1 MLATCDDC
9 HDCALV
15 LCRWLRG
22 QNELIPASFYASCGN
37 VWGAALFAAAQ
48 DGRAEDGRKAAEEF
62 VSELPQPG
70 QALLRAVVAHL
81 QRVSRNADKTKM
93 SATNLGRVFAP
104 SFLKRTD
111 ASPEELLRH
120 AESDA
125 TFVAALVDWLERP
138 EAEQPE
144 PDPEP
149 ARPVSVEVLKTSQGF
164 GMRETD
170 FPPSQESSGA
180 RELS

>member
-1 MLATCDDC
+1 MTDISDRTL
-9 HDCALV
+9 
-15 LCRWLRG
+15 
-22 QNELIPASFYASCGN
+22 
-37 VWGAALFAAAQ
+37 
-48 DGRAEDGRKAAEEF
+48 
-62 VSELPQPG
+62 
-70 QALLRAVVAHL
+70 
-81 QRVSRNADKTKM
+81 
-93 SATNLGRVFAP
+93 
-104 SFLKRTD
+104 LKRTD

-144 PDPEP
+144 PDPES
-149 ARPVSVEVLKTSQGF
+149 AGHVSVEVLKTSQGF

-170 FPPSQESSGA
+170 PPPSQESSGA